1 MRRADCSSELVARSR
16 QRTLTRDER
25 LRLDAHLD
33 GCADCRLEL
42 EIGDDFDA
50 IAGVRAG
57 DDVLDAQLADAVMRR
72 TGGRRGR
79 RARVAPLAAA
89 AACLLVAAVA
99 TAGVAQRWIPVVA
112 PAPTAAA
119 AVRGAG
125 VSGHLGGTAP
135 IEARAEAP
143 RAPEAAPAG
152 SATIAAGPVSAP
164 PSHAKH
170 SAAAHVA
177 GARAEDETAA
187 SLFQGANDER
197 RHGHLTT
204 AISLYDELER
214 RFPSSDEARTSHV
227 SLGRLLLDRG
237 LWGEALPQLDE
248 YLAANPA
255 GTLAPEALFGKA
267 RALDALG
274 RRDDA
279 RRAWARLLASSPDG
293 VYAAQARQRLDA
305 LP

>member
-1 MRRADCSSELVARSR
+1 MRRADCSSDLVARGR

-25 LRLDAHLD
+25 LRLEAHLD
-33 GCADCRLEL
+33 GCDDCRLEL
-42 EIGDDFDA
+42 EIGADFDA

-79 RARVAPLAAA
+79 RARIAPLAAA
-89 AACLLVAAVA
+89 AACLLVAAAA
-99 TAGVAQRWIPVVA
+99 TAGVAQRWTHVVA
-112 PAPTAAA
+112 PAPAA

-125 VSGHLGGTAP
+125 VSGHLGAAP
-135 IEARAEAP
+135 VEGP
-143 RAPEAAPAG
+143 RAPEAAP
-152 SATIAAGPVSAP
+152 TAALAAAPSPPVSAP
-164 PSHAKH
+164 PSRAKH
-170 SAAAHVA
+170 AAAPHVA
-177 GARAEDETAA
+177 GVHAEDESAA

-214 RFPSSDEARTSHV
+214 RFPTSDEARTSHV
-227 SLGRLLLDRG
+227 SLGRLLLERG
-237 LWGEALPQLDE
+237 LWAEALPQLDE